1 MNKANIKDNIPYCSV
16 CGSPL
21 KSATTDYKLVEYE
34 GKKYTEF
41 VKRCTNK
48 KCGTLNQYL
57 CEISMSKHRR
67 FVADE
72 TDMKEI
78 QEEKK

>member
-1 MNKANIKDNIPYCSV
+1 MKAKIKDNIPFCRV

-34 GKKYTEF
+34 GKNYTEF

-48 KCGTLNQYL
+48 KCGVLNQYL
-57 CEISMSKHRR
+57 CEVTMGKHRR

-72 TDMKEI
+72 IQMKEI
-78 QEEKK
+78 EEK